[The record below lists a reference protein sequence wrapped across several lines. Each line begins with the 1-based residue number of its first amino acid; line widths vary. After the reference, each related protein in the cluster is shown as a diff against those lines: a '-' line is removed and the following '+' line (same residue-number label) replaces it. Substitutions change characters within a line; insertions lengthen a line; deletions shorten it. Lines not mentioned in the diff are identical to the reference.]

1 MSTLDE
7 GTKTQLIQAF
17 ETKRNRDVMKIL
29 STLLKKP
36 GSELI
41 GALTEALAEMLAMD
55 PTFFMEVIYLDLQK
69 KLMKADPM
77 ALFTMDRT
85 LIERFCL
92 YPGEAIVGE
101 SYATVEENFGKIKAG
116 RVFVTPYRI
125 IASGFKKIQVKGLGA
140 AVGVYAAIHI
150 AMDMSRK
157 IKDAVARQ
165 FKSQERILYGFV
177 YPIKNSIK
185 LKRSASVLRYR
196 NEMEYE
202 TDKGK
207 IKTIKLDFKL
217 QPVAMKGQDKN
228 EFKSNT
234 AKVFDAIAGII
245 GPGGE

>member
-7 GTKTQLIQAF
+7 GTKTQLVQAF
-17 ETKRNRDVMKIL
+17 ENKRNRDVMKIL
-29 STLLKKP
+29 KPLLKDP
-36 GSELI
+36 TTELM
-41 GALTEALAEMLAMD
+41 ASLTEAFAEMLAMD
-55 PTFFMEVIYLDLQK
+55 PTFFMEAIYLDLQAKLK
-69 KLMKADPM
+69 KVAPPD
-77 ALFTMDRT
+77 LFTMDRT
-85 LIERFCL
+85 MIERFCL
-92 YPGEAIVGE
+92 YPGETIVAE
-101 SYATVEENFGKIKAG
+101 SYASVEENFGQIKPG

-125 IASGFKKIQVKGLGA
+125 IASGFKKIQTKGLGA
-140 AVGVYAAIHI
+140 AVGVFAAIHI

-185 LKRSASVLRYR
+185 LKRSASALSYR

-207 IKTIKLDFKL
+207 VKTIKLDFKL
-217 QPVAMKGQDKN
+217 KPIAMKGQDKN

-234 AKVFDAIAGII
+234 AQVFDAIAGII
-245 GPGGE
+245 GSEGA